1 MQYDLKHTRKNRVTD
16 PDQRADHDDGN
27 ADDTRV
33 GDELLLRG
41 PRDLLHLCDDFPQE
55 FDYFSHDRGRLLRL
69 FVRRVLAAELAVLAE
84 LKTVRVVLLVL
95 VRAIVAAMALRA
107 LQRNVVAHEY
117 QLSSFVLWFHRK
129 QLLPIYHTWKM
140 LSMYVTAFSSKKHRS
155 APKKHKR
162 TPEAGADFKMVAAQ
176 RFELRTLRV

>member
-16 PDQRADHDDGN
+16 PDQRADDNDGN

-41 PRDLLHLCDDFPQE
+41 PRDLFHLCDDFPQE

-84 LKTVRVVLLVL
+84 LQTIRIVLLVL

-107 LQRNVVAHEY
+107 LQRDVVAHEY
-117 QLSSFVLWFHRK
+117 PLSSISSLETTF
-129 QLLPIYHTWKM
+129 TN
-140 LSMYVTAFSSKKHRS
+140 LSYLENAVNVCRAFSQKSIKEPPKRGLRKH
-155 APKKHKR
+155 
-162 TPEAGADFKMVAAQ
+162 
-176 RFELRTLRV
+176 